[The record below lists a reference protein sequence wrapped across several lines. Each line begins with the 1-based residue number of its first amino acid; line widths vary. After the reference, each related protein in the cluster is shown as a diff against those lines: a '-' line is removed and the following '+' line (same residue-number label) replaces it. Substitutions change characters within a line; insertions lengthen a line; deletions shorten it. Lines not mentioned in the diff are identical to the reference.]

1 MYKRVEMSKE
11 QACKKPSAKVL
22 TKKQQLDGY
31 LRHEIISGSII
42 PGQALPSQR
51 QLVDEFS
58 VARSSVREVIQQLEL
73 DGLIST
79 AHGGRSACQNVMA
92 QYIDMPVEGGG
103 DNLAFQLQ
111 VMEARA
117 FLEGEAAFFA
127 ALRATDQQLE
137 DIAREFERMQ
147 VRSEGLTTLDKAKA
161 DLRFHMMIAESSHH
175 VLITS
180 FSQLFYNR
188 YFNAIYGVLNRTL
201 IKFGRYP
208 DGIRLQHELIYQAL
222 LKRDAEQAKKMA
234 SEHILY
240 TRNLLESTD

>member
-1 MYKRVEMSKE
+1 MHKKVEMSKD
-11 QACKKPSAKVL
+11 QTRKTSPTKAL
-22 TKKQQLDGY
+22 TKKQQLDSY
-31 LRHEIISGSII
+31 LRQEIIAGSII
-42 PGQALPSQR
+42 PGQVLPSQR
-51 QLVDEFS
+51 QLVDKFS
-58 VARSSVREVIQQLEL
+58 LARSSVREVVQQLEL
-73 DGLIST
+73 DGLIT
-79 AHGGRSACQNVMA
+79 TVHGGRSICQNVMA

-103 DNLAFQLQ
+103 DNLTFQLQ

-117 FLEGEAAFFA
+117 FLEGEAAYFS

-147 VRSEGLTTLDKAKA
+147 VRSKGLTTLDKAKA

-180 FSQLFYNR
+180 FSQLFYSR

-208 DGIRLQHELIYQAL
+208 DGIRMQHELIYQAL
-222 LKRDAEQAKKMA
+222 YKRDADQAKKMA
-234 SEHILY
+234 SEHVLY

>member
-1 MYKRVEMSKE
+1 M
-11 QACKKPSAKVL
+11 L
-22 TKKQQLDGY
+22 TKKQQLDRF
-31 LRHEIISGSII
+31 LRHEIVSGSII
-42 PGQALPSQR
+42 PGQMLPSQR
-51 QLVDEFS
+51 RLVDEFS
-58 VARSSVREVIQQLEL
+58 LARSSVREVVQQLEL

-79 AHGGRSACQNVMA
+79 AHGGRSICQNVMA
-92 QYIDMPVEGGG
+92 QYIDMPVEGVG

-117 FLEGEAAFFA
+117 FLEGEAAYFA

-137 DIAREFERMQ
+137 GIAREFERMQ
-147 VRSEGLTTLDKAKA
+147 VRSKGLTTLDKAKA
-161 DLRFHMMIAESSHH
+161 DLRFHTMIAESSHH

-222 LKRDAEQAKKMA
+222 YKRDAEQAKKMA
-234 SEHILY
+234 SEHVLY

>member
-1 MYKRVEMSKE
+1 MGEELASKE
-11 QACKKPSAKVL
+11 SLITVL
-22 TKKQQLDGY
+22 TKKQQLDRF
-31 LRHEIISGSII
+31 LRQEIVSGSII
-42 PGQALPSQR
+42 PGQVLPSQR

-58 VARSSVREVIQQLEL
+58 LARSSVREVVQQLEL

-79 AHGGRSACQNVMA
+79 AHGGRSICQNVMA
-92 QYIDMPVEGGG
+92 QYIDMPVEGVG

-117 FLEGEAAFFA
+117 FLEGEAAYFA

-147 VRSEGLTTLDKAKA
+147 VRSKGLTTLDKAKA
-161 DLRFHMMIAESSHH
+161 DLRFHTMIAESSHH

-208 DGIRLQHELIYQAL
+208 DGIRMQHELIYQAL
-222 LKRDAEQAKKMA
+222 HKRDAEQAKKMA
-234 SEHILY
+234 SEHVLY

>member
-1 MYKRVEMSKE
+1 MGEEQVSKK
-11 QACKKPSAKVL
+11 QMLTVL
-22 TKKQQLDGY
+22 TKKQQLDRF
-31 LRHEIISGSII
+31 LRQEIISGSII

-58 VARSSVREVIQQLEL
+58 LARSSVREVVQQLEL
-73 DGLIST
+73 EGLIST
-79 AHGGRSACQNVMA
+79 AHGGRSICQNVMA
-92 QYIDMPVEGGG
+92 QYIDMPVEGVG

-117 FLEGEAAFFA
+117 FLEGEAAYFA

-147 VRSEGLTTLDKAKA
+147 VRSKGLTTLDKAKA
-161 DLRFHMMIAESSHH
+161 DLRFHTMIAESSHH

-180 FSQLFYNR
+180 FSQIFYNR

-222 LKRDAEQAKKMA
+222 HKRDAEQARKMA

>member
-1 MYKRVEMSKE
+1 MGDES
-11 QACKKPSAKVL
+11 
-22 TKKQQLDGY
+22 TKKRLVKEKVSKKKQLDRY
-31 LRHEIISGSII
+31 LRQRIVSGGIV

-51 QLVDEFS
+51 QLAEQFGL
-58 VARSSVREVIQQLEL
+58 ARSTVREVVQRLEL
-73 DGLIST
+73 DGLILT
-79 AHGGRSACQNVMA
+79 AHGGRSVCENALEK
-92 QYIDMPVEGGG
+92 YIEMPLEGVG

-117 FLEGEAAFFA
+117 FLEGEAAYFA
-127 ALRATDQQLE
+127 ALRATDEQLAE
-137 DIAREFERMQ
+137 IEKEFDKMQ
-147 VRSEGLTTLDKAKA
+147 LRSKGLTTLDKAKA

-175 VLITS
+175 LLITS

-208 DGIRLQHELIYQAL
+208 DGIRMQHEQIYQAL
-222 LKRDAEQAKKMA
+222 RQRNPEQARKVA
-234 SEHILY
+234 CEHIIY

>member
-1 MYKRVEMSKE
+1 MGEEQVSKK
-11 QACKKPSAKVL
+11 QMLTVL
-22 TKKQQLDGY
+22 TKKQQLDRF
-31 LRHEIISGSII
+31 LRQEIISGCII

-58 VARSSVREVIQQLEL
+58 LARSSVREVVQQLEL
-73 DGLIST
+73 EGLIST
-79 AHGGRSACQNVMA
+79 AHGGRSICQNVMA
-92 QYIDMPVEGGG
+92 QYIDMPVEGVG

-117 FLEGEAAFFA
+117 FLEGEAAYFA

-147 VRSEGLTTLDKAKA
+147 VRSKGLTTLDKAKA
-161 DLRFHMMIAESSHH
+161 DLRFHTMIAESSHH

-180 FSQLFYNR
+180 FSQIFYNR

-222 LKRDAEQAKKMA
+222 HKRDAEQARKMA

>member
-1 MYKRVEMSKE
+1 MGDGLLSDQLAKTSLT
-11 QACKKPSAKVL
+11 KKLSL
-22 TKKQQLDGY
+22 TKKQQLDRY
-31 LRHEIISGSII
+31 LRQEIITGSII

-51 QLVDEFS
+51 QLVHQFGL
-58 VARSSVREVIQQLEL
+58 ARSTVREVVQSLEL

-79 AHGGRSACQNVMA
+79 VRGGRSVCQNAMEK
-92 QYIDMPVEGGG
+92 YIEMPLDGVG

-117 FLEGEAAFFA
+117 FLEGEAAYFA
-127 ALRATDQQLE
+127 ALRATDQQLVE
-137 DIAREFERMQ
+137 IEKEFDKMQ
-147 VRSEGLTTLDKAKA
+147 LRSKGLTTLDKAKA

-175 VLITS
+175 LLITS
-180 FSQLFYNR
+180 FSQVFYNR

-208 DGIRLQHELIYQAL
+208 DGIRMQHEQIYQAL
-222 LKRDAEQAKKMA
+222 RQRDPEQARKVA
-234 SEHILY
+234 SEHIIY

>member
-1 MYKRVEMSKE
+1 MSKQ
-11 QACKKPSAKVL
+11 QASKKPLITVP
-22 TKKQQLDGY
+22 TKKQRLDRF

-42 PGQALPSQR
+42 PGQVLPSQR

-58 VARSSVREVIQQLEL
+58 LARSSVREVVQQLEL

-79 AHGGRSACQNVMA
+79 THGGRSICQNVMV
-92 QYIDMPVEGGG
+92 QYIDMPVEGLG

-117 FLEGEAAFFA
+117 FLEGEAAYFA

-147 VRSEGLTTLDKAKA
+147 IRSKGLTTLDKAKA
-161 DLRFHMMIAESSHH
+161 DLRFHTMIAESTHH

-208 DGIRLQHELIYQAL
+208 DGIRMQHELIYQAL
-222 LKRDAEQAKKMA
+222 HKRDADQAKKMA
-234 SEHILY
+234 SEHVLY

>member
-1 MYKRVEMSKE
+1 MSDELTKE
-11 QACKKPSAKVL
+11 RLVKESL
-22 TKKQQLDGY
+22 TKKASLTKKEQLDQY
-31 LRHEIISGSII
+31 LRQKIISGTVI

-51 QLVDEFS
+51 QLVDKFGL
-58 VARSSVREVIQQLEL
+58 ARSTVREVVQLLEL
-73 DGLIST
+73 DGLISI
-79 AHGGRSACQNVMA
+79 AHGGRSICQNAMEK
-92 QYIDMPVEGGG
+92 YIEMPLDGVG

-117 FLEGEAAFFA
+117 FLEGEAAYFA
-127 ALRATDQQLE
+127 ALRATDQQLIE
-137 DIAREFERMQ
+137 IEKEFDKMQ
-147 VRSEGLTTLDKAKA
+147 LRSKGLTTLDKAKA

-175 VLITS
+175 LLITS

-208 DGIRLQHELIYQAL
+208 DGIRMQHEQIHQAL
-222 LKRDAEQAKKMA
+222 RQRDPELARKVA
-234 SEHILY
+234 SEHIIY